1 MGIIIFLL
9 IALIIF
15 EIYIRVTKQNLNELV
30 KKAMNKKILFS
41 ILLVIVLVL
50 IGIIVSLKTGI
61 INSYPENVRELN
73 NTEAIE
79 KEKDIILKNDQIKNI
94 VYNKLEIELDG
105 KLYKKQIDTITE
117 IINLETNDLS
127 DLTHFS
133 NLEKLT
139 VKWSNDTNLLPIQN
153 LTNLK
158 YLEFD
163 YLSNIDNIDFLKN
176 LTNLEYLN
184 ISSDRLTNISA
195 LENLISLNE
204 LHLSGANLRDLS
216 PLKKIMNLEIL
227 YINGIKIEDFETGN

>member
-9 IALIIF
+9 IVLIIF

-30 KKAMNKKILFS
+30 KKTMNKKILFS
-41 ILLVIVLVL
+41 ILLVIVVIVVLV
-50 IGIIVSLKTGI
+50 IVGLKTGI
-61 INSYPENVRELN
+61 INSYPENVRELH
-73 NTEAIE
+73 NTDAIE
-79 KEKDIILKNDQIKNI
+79 KEKNIILKNDEIKNI
-94 VYNKLEIELDG
+94 VYNELEIELDE

-139 VKWSNDTNLLPIQN
+139 VKWSTDTNLLPIQN
-153 LTNLK
+153 LTKLK